1 MSCLTGE
8 RVVLMKNYKN
18 ETNNDFDRE
27 DEEIKKAYI
36 GFGLGL

>member
-8 RVVLMKNYKN
+8 RVVLMKNYKK

-27 DEEIKKAYI
+27 DEEINKANI